1 MSKEKQP
8 QAKPSR
14 DVVVATN
21 NEFAVN
27 LLETLWNIDP
37 KRLLEVRAFFSEAF
51 LLHTEDEI
59 FDSSNYRSE
68 WANNVNYI
76 HDLCGCVDKYTE
88 EQIDNAINHSV
99 SCLKKESEANNA

>member
-1 MSKEKQP
+1 MSNLKQ
-8 QAKPSR
+8 KTSHT
-14 DVVVATN
+14 DVIPAPN

-27 LLETLWNIDP
+27 LLETLWNIEP

-59 FDSSNYRSE
+59 FDSGNYRSE

-76 HDLCGCVDKYTE
+76 HELCCCVDKYNPK
-88 EQIDNAINHSV
+88 QLDQAIKHSV
-99 SCLKKESEANNA
+99 LVLKKESEANHA